1 MPHSFIPCFKNMEKT
16 ETLKTIAVLSAALIG
31 AYLIFG
37 ASWLVWAALLLLI
50 GGVFET
56 RITTSL
62 ARYWLKFAMVLGNV
76 NSKIILAVIYFAVL
90 TPVAFLFRIFNRP
103 LVDHFRANKRS
114 SYFDVLNKTYQKSD
128 FEKMW

>member
-1 MPHSFIPCFKNMEKT
+1 MERL

-37 ASWLVWAALLLLI
+37 SLWLVWAALLLMV
-50 GGVFET
+50 GGIFES
-56 RITTSL
+56 RLTTAL
-62 ARYWLKFAMVLGNV
+62 ARYWLKFATALGNI

-103 LVDHFRANKRS
+103 LVDHFRANKRT